1 MMVSMEVLDSSE
13 MRPWTKYPWDEWF
26 DGQVRVAVYE
36 TDFSCTVGAFKSA
49 VLKAAKRRRLTVKT
63 RTYIDRI
70 VFQAILTPPDPPAVV
85 RARLL
90 NRRDVL
96 TTNSEYGTAPEPT
109 LEPAPEPVSAY
120 PPELVGEVAIENYT
134 VVYEG
139 SLGTATVSPE
149 HGRDLSLKTNT
160 QLRNRHIKSIIANYA
175 TGASPR
181 VRYVPPLV
189 EHGTE
194 DIRS

>member
-1 MMVSMEVLDSSE
+1 MVSMEVLDSSE

-70 VFQAILTPPDPPAVV
+70 VFQAILTQPDPPAVV
-85 RARLL
+85 HARLL
-90 NRRDVL
+90 K
-96 TTNSEYGTAPEPT
+96 SSQYGKTPEPT

-175 TGASPR
+175 TGAAIR
-181 VRYVPPLV
+181 VRDVPALV
-189 EHGTE
+189 VHGTE